1 MPCIRIER
9 AVNGFT
15 VCVDDPEVVKSN
27 QKSDNW
33 KDPCREYVF
42 ETMSAMTKFIE
53 LVADKALPKDSTVDS
68 FADAFKTASE
78 DDEED

>member
-42 ETMSAMTKFIE
+42 EAMPAMLKFIE

>member
-1 MPCIRIER
+1 MACIRIER

-27 QKSDNW
+27 QKSDSW
-33 KDPCREYVF
+33 KDPSRDYVF
-42 ETMSAMTKFIE
+42 EEMSSMLKFIE
-53 LVADKALPKDSTVDS
+53 LVADKALPKENTVDS